1 MIVFCA
7 ACNTYPPKPNTT
19 LPRSI
24 TDHIFLNPP
33 KPNMAWPK
41 TQIADVKINTILG
54 PLLSISIPP
63 ANGTIML
70 GKAYKE

>member
-1 MIVFCA
+1 M
-7 ACNTYPPKPNTT
+7 
-19 LPRSI
+19 SI

-41 TQIADVKINTILG
+41 TQRVDVKIITILG

-63 ANGTIML
+63 ISGTIML
-70 GKAYKE
+70 GKAYSE